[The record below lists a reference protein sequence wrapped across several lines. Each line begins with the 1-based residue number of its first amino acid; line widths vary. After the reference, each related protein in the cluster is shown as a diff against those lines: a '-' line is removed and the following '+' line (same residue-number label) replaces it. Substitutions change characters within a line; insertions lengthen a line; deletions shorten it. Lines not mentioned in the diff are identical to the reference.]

1 MEAVA
6 GAAAVKLRVRAE
18 LPTGE
23 LRHPRGSMIAIAGMT
38 VLALIITLRIALL
51 EQAIG
56 DYEGA
61 EIVHSLD
68 AIYIETIAIALI
80 LWRRGGSAIERS
92 VVIGLFAMALWPV
105 LPVFL
110 AHADFVE
117 STLVTWQMLL
127 GGWLVAFAIG
137 AAFVQRRWPERR
149 LEATFVAPRPIGW
162 KLVAVGVVVLAI
174 WAGYVTACD
183 TSQVHTRP
191 WLGPR
196 YDSTFQPWRRTYAT
210 IAMLVV
216 ETLAVIAT
224 LAARVRFGLIARAQL
239 LIALMIVSA
248 IGVIGTSAFLETIAP
263 WNGLVVLWLAAV
275 SVAIKAARIWRGISC
290 ERRGIS

>member
-1 MEAVA
+1 VAAVA
-6 GAAAVKLRVRAE
+6 GAPVVKLRVRAE

-23 LRHPRGSMIAIAGMT
+23 LPHPRGAAIAIAGMF
-38 VLALIITLRIALL
+38 VLALVVTLRIALL

-56 DYEGA
+56 DYEAA

-137 AAFVQRRWPERR
+137 AAVIQRRWPERR
-149 LEATFVAPRPIGW
+149 LEATAAAPRPIGW
-162 KLVAVGVVVLAI
+162 KLVAVGVALLAI
-174 WAGYVTACD
+174 WAAYMTISD

-196 YDSTFQPWRRTYAT
+196 YDSTLQPWRRTYAT
-210 IAMLVV
+210 IATLAV

-224 LAARVRFGLIARAQL
+224 LAARVRFGLIARATVL
-239 LIALMIVSA
+239 VALMIVSA
-248 IGVIGTSAFLETIAP
+248 IGVIGTSAIVETVAA
-263 WNGLVVLWLAAV
+263 WNGLVVLWLTAV
-275 SVAIKAARIWRGISC
+275 MVAIQAARIWR
-290 ERRGIS
+290 ELVARHRRGF